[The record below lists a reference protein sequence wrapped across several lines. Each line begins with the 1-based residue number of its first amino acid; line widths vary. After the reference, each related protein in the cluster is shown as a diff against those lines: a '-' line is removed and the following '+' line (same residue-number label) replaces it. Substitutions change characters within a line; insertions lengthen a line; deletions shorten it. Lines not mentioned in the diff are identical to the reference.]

1 MSSENRP
8 RVRNSLSF
16 RLTLWYAG
24 IFALCSGVAFLLF
37 YFLITSVIRDR
48 TDRDLLEQADKFS
61 TLLSTSGMNAV
72 TRVAVIESQAAG
84 ERKIFFRLLSQYG
97 SVFSSSNMQYW
108 EDIGINRAAVTLLF
122 QGKKPVF
129 DTIVIPKRKYRVR
142 VLYSVIGRGVVLQL
156 GQSMEQYTRFIEA
169 FRRIFVLTMASLIVL
184 AALVGWFMA
193 RRALSGVEEVTRTAR
208 RISEGALKERVP
220 VKPGVDE
227 IDQMAITFNDML
239 DRIETLIKG
248 IKEMSDNIAH
258 DLKSPITRIRGLAEV
273 TFTTETSLKEY
284 EHMAASTIEEC
295 DRLLDMINTMLMISK
310 TEAGVWDLK
319 FEALDMAGI
328 VRDACDLFHPMAED
342 KGVALVCHE
351 AEPCM
356 IQGDVRMIQR
366 MVANLLDN
374 AIKYTLP
381 SGRVEVSIG
390 RSDNAT
396 VSVSVKDTGM
406 GISEKDLAHVFERF
420 FRSDPSR
427 SESGTGLGLSL
438 AQAIAQAHGGR
449 IDAVSTP
456 GSGSTFTVTL
466 PVRAQA

>member
-8 RVRNSLSF
+8 RVRHSLSF

-108 EDIGINRAAVTLLF
+108 EDIGINRAAVRLLF
-122 QGKKPVF
+122 QGEKPVF

-142 VLYSVIGRGVVLQL
+142 VLYSVIGQGVVLQL

-184 AALVGWFMA
+184 AAVVGWFMA

-208 RISEGALKERVP
+208 RITEGALKERVP
-220 VKPGVDE
+220 VKAGGDE

-273 TFTTETSLKEY
+273 TFTTETSVKEY

-319 FEALDMAGI
+319 FEAVDMADI
-328 VRDACDLFHPMAED
+328 VRDACDLFHAMAED

-351 AEPCM
+351 AKPCM
-356 IQGDVRMIQR
+356 LQGDVSMIQR

-406 GISEKDLAHVFERF
+406 GISEKDLPHVFERF